1 MAEEEEEEAGAVEE
15 GASSGGK
22 SKKKLILIVLPLLVI
37 IACGVGVFF
46 SGMTENIV
54 ENKNKVDEN
63 LIAEG
68 EEGAPKEGAYFVIPE
83 VMVNLSNRGNQKP
96 IYFKLNITLE
106 LGSQLDVAHAEKML
120 PRIVDSMQFYLREM
134 RLEEI
139 QGSMGTYRLKEEIL
153 GRLTKILAPAQVVDV
168 LLKDIV
174 VQ

>member
-1 MAEEEEEEAGAVEE
+1 MATADDIEDAEIQSTG
-15 GASSGGK
+15 SR
-22 SKKKLILIVLPLLVI
+22 KKKILLIVIPLLVL
-37 IACGVGVFF
+37 IAGVVGAFFTGV
-46 SGMTENIV
+46 TENIV
-54 ENKNKVDEN
+54 ENKNKVDES
-63 LIAEG
+63 LIAEDD
-68 EEGAPKEGAYFVIPE
+68 GAPKEGAYYVIPE

-106 LGSQLDVAHAEKML
+106 LGSQLDVSHAEKML

-134 RLEEI
+134 RLEEL

-153 GRLTKILAPAQVVDV
+153 GRLSKILAPAQVVDV

>member
-1 MAEEEEEEAGAVEE
+1 MAEEDEEVATEEE
-15 GASSGGK
+15 GGGSHK
-22 SKKKLILIVLPLLVI
+22 SKKKLVLIILPLLVI
-37 IACGVGVFF
+37 VACVVGAFF
-46 SGMTENIV
+46 TGMTENIV
-54 ENKNKVDEN
+54 ENKSKVDEN
-63 LIAEG
+63 LIAESDDA
-68 EEGAPKEGAYFVIPE
+68 APKEGAYFVIPE